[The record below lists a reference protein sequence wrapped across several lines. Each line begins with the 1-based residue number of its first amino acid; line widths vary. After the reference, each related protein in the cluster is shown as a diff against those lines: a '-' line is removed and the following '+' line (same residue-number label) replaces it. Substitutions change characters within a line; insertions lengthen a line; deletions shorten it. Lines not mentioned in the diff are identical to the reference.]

1 MFNILRTTSYK
12 RSSQFANTRLIK
24 LHSAF
29 STSAKM
35 PITELVFIRPNPDA
49 QLRKEL
55 NAKLPGVLSGVFSK
69 LPKLNVLCVGSKVDG
84 ASEETNQSD
93 QICLFLRE
101 FTQPIVAS
109 YILILFYRM
118 AAYFGV

>member
-1 MFNILRTTSYK
+1 
-12 RSSQFANTRLIK
+12 
-24 LHSAF
+24 
-29 STSAKM
+29 M
-35 PITELVFIRPNPDA
+35 PITELVFIRPNPDV

-55 NAKLPGVLSGVFSK
+55 DAKLPGVLSGVFSK

-84 ASEETNQSD
+84 ASEDTHLSD

-101 FTQPIVAS
+101 FTHIIVAS
-109 YILILFYRM
+109 YILISFYRM